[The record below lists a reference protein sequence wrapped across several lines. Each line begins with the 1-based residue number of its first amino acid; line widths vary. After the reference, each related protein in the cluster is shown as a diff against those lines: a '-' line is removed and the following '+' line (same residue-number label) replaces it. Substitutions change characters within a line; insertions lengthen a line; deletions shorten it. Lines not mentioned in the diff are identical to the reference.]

1 MTQQLALITGATSG
15 IGRATAELL
24 AKKGV
29 NLILSGRNQSELIR
43 LQKVLSQHVD
53 VQVALVNL
61 AIPSERRI
69 LIDLLHT
76 HTPNL
81 VINNAGFGLY
91 GNALSYPVEQQL
103 EILEVNGRAVLEITL
118 EAGRALIDAK
128 KQGVILNVSSA
139 AAFYVMP
146 NMAVY
151 AAAKAFVNQFSQ
163 SLDYEFKHVGV
174 RVLTLCPGMVSTQ
187 FQGRAG
193 GSIDQNQGGVMTAS
207 FVAEQIWNQIE
218 GLNPLLVID
227 WKYRLLTRLSF
238 FLPSSWFARAIE
250 QLIAKRITNNTH
262 KKWKN

>member
-1 MTQQLALITGATSG
+1 M
-15 IGRATAELL
+15 
-24 AKKGV
+24 
-29 NLILSGRNQSELIR
+29 
-43 LQKVLSQHVD
+43 
-53 VQVALVNL
+53 
-61 AIPSERRI
+61 
-69 LIDLLHT
+69 
-76 HTPNL
+76 
-81 VINNAGFGLY
+81 
-91 GNALSYPVEQQL
+91 
-103 EILEVNGRAVLEITL
+103 
-118 EAGRALIDAK
+118 
-128 KQGVILNVSSA
+128 ILNVSSA